1 METKAVSV
9 KSKLGGHGMEISR
22 RFLLQPTFMCS
33 FYPPP
38 SRCYSQHCYVIVY
51 IYILYRWLSDVWKR
65 DNVGTLE
72 LSINTIDNSVTAAD
86 WGKNAALRDKLNP
99 GLTF

>member
-1 METKAVSV
+1 METKAVV
-9 KSKLGGHGMEISR
+9 KSKLGGAWNGNFASVSLATDVHVFILSPSLP
-22 RFLLQPTFMCS
+22 LLFTTLL
-33 FYPPP
+33 
-38 SRCYSQHCYVIVY
+38 RYS